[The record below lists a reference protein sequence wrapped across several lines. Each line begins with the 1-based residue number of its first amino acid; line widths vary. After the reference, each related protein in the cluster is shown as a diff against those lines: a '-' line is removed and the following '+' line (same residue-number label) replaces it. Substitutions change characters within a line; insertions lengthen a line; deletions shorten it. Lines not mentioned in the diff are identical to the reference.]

1 MNIKYKQLLMGLML
15 LMLQPTAIASPLFY
29 NNFVQNY
36 SHCSVKLLDDNSV
49 KVSFKVDLV
58 NNLFIQDSPY
68 QKSWAKLIGLPSDEA
83 TYIDLARHNALL
95 SLYFYHAD
103 GSPNVNI
110 GVKDLNNISLNG
122 ATLDSSND
130 NIKEIKFNSHKTFNN
145 RHKSYEVSFTVNPNV
160 LKSIRIGATVG
171 GELSFV
177 NDDYIDDVDKKP
189 RPSAYSLFASK
200 GVSFG
205 PYGKACK
212 PFDPQANI
220 APDTFKV
227 APKFQLSSA
236 VWQLESIDLDSLL
249 ERTAGDDRGL
259 HLRLKNASAN
269 RFCINYRAMGVQNN
283 NYMIS
288 ASNINALDNS
298 GQYFQLK
305 ENAGNNLINY
315 NVIFE
320 SDENPSK
327 KFVLPKDKKFIQLIA
342 NNYADKQEMCWS
354 PEIYLYRTDSMD
366 KGSYSDTL
374 TFTITPES

>member
-1 MNIKYKQLLMGLML
+1 MNIKYKQLLMG

-29 NNFVQNY
+29 NDFVQRY
-36 SHCSVKLLDDNSV
+36 SNCSVKLLDDYSV
-49 KVSFKVDLV
+49 KVSFNVEMES
-58 NNLFIQDSPY
+58 NLFADGNRH
-68 QKSWAKLIGLPSDEA
+68 QKSWAKLVGVPNQEA
-83 TYIDLARHNALL
+83 EVGDVYLHPYKALL
-95 SLYFYHAD
+95 SLYFYNAD

-110 GVKDLNNISLNG
+110 GIKNLNSISLNG
-122 ATLDSSND
+122 ATLDSSSD
-130 NIKEIKFNSHKTFNN
+130 NIKEIKFNHGLAFNDKN
-145 RHKSYEVSFTVNPNV
+145 KSYEVSFTVNANV
-160 LKSIRIGATVG
+160 LKYIRIGATVG
-171 GELSFV
+171 GQLGVFTGE
-177 NDDYIDDVDKKP
+177 IEMP
-189 RPSAYSLFASK
+189 TYSLLASR

-205 PYGKACK
+205 PSGKKCK

-220 APDTFKV
+220 APDAFKV
-227 APKFQLSSA
+227 TPKFQLSSA

-249 ERTAGDDRGL
+249 ERTADDDRGL

-305 ENAGNNLINY
+305 EKAGNNLINY

>member
-15 LMLQPTAIASPLFY
+15 LMLQPTAIANPLFY

-49 KVSFKVDLV
+49 KVSFKVEMV
-58 NNLFIQDSPY
+58 SNLFADGNRH
-68 QKSWAKLIGLPSDEA
+68 QKSWAKLVGVPNQEA
-83 TYIDLARHNALL
+83 EVGDVYLHPYKALL
-95 SLYFYHAD
+95 SLYFYNAD

-110 GVKDLNNISLNG
+110 GIKNLNSISLNG
-122 ATLDSSND
+122 ATLDSSSD
-130 NIKEIKFNSHKTFNN
+130 NIKEIKFNHGLAFNDKN
-145 RHKSYEVSFTVNPNV
+145 KSYEVSFTVNANV
-160 LKSIRIGATVG
+160 LKYIRIGATVG
-171 GELSFV
+171 GQLGVFTGE
-177 NDDYIDDVDKKP
+177 IEMP
-189 RPSAYSLFASK
+189 TYSLLASR

-205 PYGKACK
+205 PSGKKCK

-220 APDTFKV
+220 APDAFKV
-227 APKFQLSSA
+227 TPKFQLSSA

-249 ERTAGDDRGL
+249 ERTADDDRGL

-305 ENAGNNLINY
+305 EKAGNNLINY

>member
-1 MNIKYKQLLMGLML
+1 ML
-15 LMLQPTAIASPLFY
+15 LMLQPTAIAAPLFY

-36 SHCSVKLLDDNSV
+36 SNCSVKLLDDNSV
-49 KVSFKVDLV
+49 SVSFKVDLV
-58 NNLFIQDSPY
+58 NNLFVQDSPH
-68 QKSWAKLIGLPSDEA
+68 QKSWARLTGLPRDEA
-83 TYIDLARHNALL
+83 TYIDLDRYYILL

-122 ATLDSSND
+122 AILDSSND

-145 RHKSYEVSFTVNPNV
+145 RHKSYDVSFTVNPNV

-212 PFDPQANI
+212 DFDPQANI
-220 APDTFKV
+220 APAAFKV
-227 APKFQLSSA
+227 APKFRLSSA
-236 VWQLESIDLDSLL
+236 VWQLKSVDLDHLL
-249 ERTAGDDRGL
+249 ERTTDDITGL
-259 HLRLKNASAN
+259 HIPLENESTN
-269 RFCINYRAMGVQNN
+269 RFCINYRAMGTQNN

-288 ASNINALDNS
+288 ASNINTLDNS

-305 ENAGNNLINY
+305 EKEGNNLINY
-315 NVIFE
+315 NVRLRNE
-320 SDENPSK
+320 DPSK
-327 KFVLPKDKKFIQLIA
+327 NFVLPKEKKFIQLKA
-342 NNYADKQEMCWS
+342 DNYTSDEEMCWS
-354 PEIYLYRTDSMD
+354 PEISLYRTNSMD

-374 TFTITPES
+374 TFTITPEA